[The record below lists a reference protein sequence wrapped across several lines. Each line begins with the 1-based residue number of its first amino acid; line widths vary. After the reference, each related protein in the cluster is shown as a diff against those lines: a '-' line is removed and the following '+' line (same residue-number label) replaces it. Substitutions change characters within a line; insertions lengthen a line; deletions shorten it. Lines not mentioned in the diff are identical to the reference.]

1 MVIALHLVFCG
12 FQNTHNMKQVLL
24 SVLFIAAAISGYSQ
38 DLKLPALSP
47 TAKISQDFST
57 SSIEIAYSR
66 PSMRGRRIFGDL
78 VAFGEVWRTGANS
91 ATKVKFGEDV
101 TVGGQE
107 VKAGEYA
114 LYTIPGEGSWE
125 VILNKGTGNWGA
137 AGYDKAADVARFRV
151 KARGTERT
159 VQTFT
164 IEISNIT
171 LSSCK
176 IDLSW
181 ENTLISIPVKSN
193 NEERL
198 NTAID
203 KAINNPS
210 IPYFQAANYY
220 FETHQQTEKAYEYV
234 TKAAEQNPK
243 AFYIFYLKARIA
255 QKLGKNREAI
265 EAAEKSIE
273 LAKGSAF
280 ENDYKRNNRK
290 IINALR

>member
-1 MVIALHLVFCG
+1 
-12 FQNTHNMKQVLL
+12 MKQVLL
-24 SVLFIAAAISGYSQ
+24 SLLFIAATFSGYSQ

-57 SSIEIAYSR
+57 SSIEITYSR
-66 PSMRGRRIFGDL
+66 PSMRGREIFGDL
-78 VAFGEVWRTGANS
+78 VAYGEVWRTGANS
-91 ATKVKFGEDV
+91 ATKIKFGEDV

-114 LYTIPGEGSWE
+114 LYTIPGQGSWE
-125 VILNKGTGNWGA
+125 VILNKGTSNWGS
-137 AGYDKAADVARFRV
+137 AGYDKAADVARFKI

-164 IEISNIT
+164 IEITNIT
-171 LSSCK
+171 LNSCK
-176 IDLSW
+176 IDIMW
-181 ENTLISIPVKSN
+181 ENTLISIPVRSN

-210 IPYFQAANYY
+210 IPYYPAASYY
-220 FETHQQTEKAYEYV
+220 FETHQQTEKAWEYV
-234 TKAAEQNPK
+234 NKAAEQNPK

-255 QKLGKNREAI
+255 QKLGKRSEAI
-265 EAAEKSIE
+265 EAAKKSME

-280 ENDYKRNNRK
+280 ESDYIRNNKK
-290 IINALR
+290 IIRALK